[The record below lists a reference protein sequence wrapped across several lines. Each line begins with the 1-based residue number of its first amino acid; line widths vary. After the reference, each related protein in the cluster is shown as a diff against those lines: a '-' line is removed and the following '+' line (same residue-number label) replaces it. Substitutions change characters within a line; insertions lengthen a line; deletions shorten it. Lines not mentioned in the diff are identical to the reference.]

1 MPKSIFDREVFF
13 KMEQMENPFIA
24 ARALSIRAREV
35 NTKQKEKV
43 VVVVEEEVAISAPAL
58 ALDDYLEGRI
68 TFPSQYQ
75 ANSHEE

>member
-43 VVVVEEEVAISAPAL
+43 VVVEEEVAISAPAL

>member
-13 KMEQMENPFIA
+13 KMEQMDNPFIA

-35 NTKQKEKV
+35 NAKHKEKETQE
-43 VVVVEEEVAISAPAL
+43 EEEVSVSAPAL